1 MAVKK
6 PIKSTIIGPEQS
18 LDEKA
23 SVLLSTINH
32 DILRTNPIY
41 CKRTIDDVE
50 WMYSKNKKE
59 VPIKIKER
67 IYRLRKMIEG

>member
-6 PIKSTIIGPEQS
+6 PIKSTIIGPAQT

-23 SVLLSTINH
+23 SVLLNTINH
-32 DILRTNPIY
+32 YTLRTDPVY

>member
-6 PIKSTIIGPEQS
+6 PIKSTIIGPAQT

-32 DILRTNPIY
+32 YTLRTDPVY

-59 VPIKIKER
+59 MPSEIKEKIYKIK
-67 IYRLRKMIEG
+67 KMIEE